1 LVWQERDP
9 AQKTL
14 TFLCGLAMLH
24 ALHLTAGGTMAETHS
39 PEGQIKEAIWT
50 YGGWTVLLGLTL
62 AAGMTLGYLT
72 WGDAIEL
79 RKENAELKQKV
90 TAATDLKDNALTQR
104 TMAQEELGRC
114 QKKLEAA
121 GAGAASTPATH

>member
-1 LVWQERDP
+1 MVRR
-9 AQKTL
+9 
-14 TFLCGLAMLH
+14 F
-24 ALHLTAGGTMAETHS
+24 HLSPGGIMTETHT
-39 PEGQIKEAIWT
+39 PEAQIKDAIWT

-62 AAGMTLGYLT
+62 AAGMMLGYLT
-72 WGDAIEL
+72 WGDAIVL

-121 GAGAASTPATH
+121 AAAAGASTSAPR

>member
-1 LVWQERDP
+1 
-9 AQKTL
+9 
-14 TFLCGLAMLH
+14 
-24 ALHLTAGGTMAETHS
+24 MAETLN

-90 TAATDLKDNALTQR
+90 TASTDLKDNALTQR

-121 GAGAASTPATH
+121 TGAAAGASAPH